1 MNFKRCIYNFEENF
15 RNLQQ
20 LPGNLGKDFMNI
32 LNHQDTLKVVDMYKK
47 INPINFDCNF
57 FNNIVKSNEK

>member
-1 MNFKRCIYNFEENF
+1 
-15 RNLQQ
+15 
-20 LPGNLGKDFMNI
+20 MNI

-47 INPINFDCNF
+47 INPHNFDCDF